1 MNKRI
6 IWAALTGLMVPYVG
20 TLAWTGTIRGEEL
33 RYEQQK
39 ETSGRRRIL
48 LDRTNGS
55 YYMDMEEYLPG
66 VIARQIPVEY
76 EPEALK
82 AQAIIART
90 YICRQMQGMGDG
102 EEIAESALDMD
113 YLEADQLKKLWGS
126 SRFPEYYKKLED
138 AVKATSGIVMTY
150 EGTCID
156 PMYCRATA
164 GMTRQG
170 DFTHP
175 YLQNVDCPGDV
186 EAEGYMQMLTFSRES
201 FVSDINSIPD
211 GEAGPRAIEASQVP
225 DTIQIVSRDTA
236 GYVDQIQIGNAGF
249 SGEEVQYALGLQ
261 SACFTMESYE
271 DQIRA
276 VSKGIGHGYGMSQE
290 SANEKAKAGWKAE
303 DILSYFY
310 KNITYISE

>member
-39 ETSGRRRIL
+39 EISGRRRIL
-48 LDRTNGS
+48 LDRTSGS

-66 VIARQIPVEY
+66 IIARQIPVEY

-90 YICRQMQGMGDG
+90 YICRQMEGAGNG

-150 EGTCID
+150 EGKCID

-175 YLQNVDCPGDV
+175 YLQTVDCPGDV
-186 EAEGYMQMLTFSRES
+186 EAEGYMQMLSFPGSRLCRIS
-201 FVSDINSIPD
+201 TAYRPGNPAPGPLRLPRCRTPYRLCPGMTPDMWIPCRL
-211 GEAGPRAIEASQVP
+211 AARAIQARRYSMLWAWLPPALCWSPMRTE
-225 DTIQIVSRDTA
+225 
-236 GYVDQIQIGNAGF
+236 
-249 SGEEVQYALGLQ
+249 SGQ
-261 SACFTMESYE
+261 
-271 DQIRA
+271 
-276 VSKGIGHGYGMSQE
+276 
-290 SANEKAKAGWKAE
+290 W
-303 DILSYFY
+303 
-310 KNITYISE
+310 

>member
-39 ETSGRRRIL
+39 EISGRRRIL
-48 LDRTNGS
+48 LDRTSGS

-90 YICRQMQGMGDG
+90 YICRQMEGTGDG

-150 EGTCID
+150 EGKCID

-175 YLQNVDCPGDV
+175 YLQTVDCPGAV
-186 EAEGYMQMLTFSRES
+186 EAEGYMQMLSFSRES
-201 FVSDINSIPD
+201 FVSDINSIPA
-211 GEAGPRAIEASQVP
+211 GESGSRTIEASQVP
-225 DTIQIVSRDTA
+225 DTIQIVSRDDA
-236 GYVDQIQIGNAGF
+236 GYVDTVQIGSAGYT
-249 SGEEVQYALGLQ
+249 GEEVQYALGLA
-261 SACFTMESYE
+261 SSCFVLEPYE
-271 DQIRA
+271 DGIRA
-276 VSKGIGHGYGMSQE
+276 VVKGIGHGYGLSQAT
-290 SANEKAKAGWKAE
+290 ANEKAKEGWKAE
-303 DILSYFY
+303 DILGYFY
-310 KNITYISE
+310 KNIAFISE

>member
-1 MNKRI
+1 MNKRV

-39 ETSGRRRIL
+39 EVSGRRRIL
-48 LDRTNGS
+48 LDRTGGS

-66 VIARQIPVEY
+66 VIARQAPVEY

-90 YICRQMQGMGDG
+90 YICRQMEGAGDE

-126 SRFPEYYKKLED
+126 SQFPEYYKKLED

-150 EGTCID
+150 EGKCID

-170 DFTHP
+170 DFNHP
-175 YLQNVDCPGDV
+175 YLQTVDCPGDV
-186 EAEGYMQMLTFSRES
+186 ETEGYMQILSFSRES
-201 FVSDINSIPD
+201 FVSDINGIPA
-211 GEAGPRAIEASQVP
+211 GESGPRTVEASQVP
-225 DTIQIVSRDTA
+225 DTIQIVSRDDA
-236 GYVDQIQIGNAGF
+236 GYVDTVQIGSAGYT
-249 SGEEVQYALGLQ
+249 GEEVQYALGLA
-261 SACFTMESYE
+261 SSCFVLEPYE
-271 DQIRA
+271 DGIRA
-276 VSKGIGHGYGMSQE
+276 VVKGIGHGYGLSQAT
-290 SANEKAKAGWKAE
+290 ANEKAKEGWKAE
-303 DILSYFY
+303 DILGYFY
-310 KNITYISE
+310 KNIAFISE

>member
-39 ETSGRRRIL
+39 EISGRRRIL
-48 LDRTNGS
+48 LDRTSGS

-90 YICRQMQGMGDG
+90 YICRQMEGAGDE

-138 AVKATSGIVMTY
+138 AVKATSG
-150 EGTCID
+150 
-156 PMYCRATA
+156 
-164 GMTRQG
+164 MTRQG

-175 YLQNVDCPGDV
+175 YLQTVDCPGDV
-186 EAEGYMQMLTFSRES
+186 EAEGYMQMLSFSRES
-201 FVSDINSIPD
+201 FVSDINSIPA
-211 GEAGPRAIEASQVP
+211 GESGSRTIEASQVP
-225 DTIQIVSRDTA
+225 DTIQIVSRDDA
-236 GYVDQIQIGNAGF
+236 GYVDTVQIGSAGYT
-249 SGEEVQYALGLQ
+249 GEEVQYALGLA
-261 SACFTMESYE
+261 SSCFVLEPYE
-271 DQIRA
+271 DGIRA
-276 VSKGIGHGYGMSQE
+276 VVKGIGHGYGLSQAT
-290 SANEKAKAGWKAE
+290 ANEKAKEGWKAE
-303 DILSYFY
+303 DILGYFY
-310 KNITYISE
+310 KNIAFISE